1 MDRLSLSKPSSRL
14 RAGQPGRDW
23 KSVRLLDVTRPDGPI
38 EDRPLEMLSS
48 RLREGDVLVLND
60 AATLPASVHGRS
72 EEGPVELRL
81 LGPIGEA
88 DFGARWRA
96 VVMGAGDWRTP
107 TELRPA
113 PVLSSGARIRLGFGL
128 RADVFSREGRLVDL
142 TFDREGDALARAL
155 YTAGRPVQ
163 YSHLHHPLRLED
175 VQTPY
180 ASRPWAS
187 EMPST
192 GHPLRWP
199 LLRALQE
206 RGVALAWLT
215 HAAGLSATGD
225 PDLDRALPLPERYEI
240 PAETV
245 RLVASAERV
254 IAAGTTVVRA
264 LESAARASSGKEKL
278 LPGRGLATLRLD
290 ADFTLAVTDG
300 ILTGVHSPGESHWD
314 LLGAFAPARLLARAH
329 QVAALRGY
337 RAHEFGD
344 LMLLL

>member
-1 MDRLSLSKPSSRL
+1 MDRLNVSKSSSHL
-14 RAGQPGRDW
+14 PAGQPGRDW

-38 EDRPLEMLSS
+38 EDRAIETLTS

-60 AATLPASVHGRS
+60 AATLPASLHGRS
-72 EEGPVELRL
+72 AEGPVELRL

-88 DFGARWRA
+88 DFDARWRA

-113 PVLSSGARIRLGFGL
+113 PSLSSGARLLLGFGL
-128 RADVFSREGRLVDL
+128 RAKVARSEGRLVDL
-142 TFDREGDALARAL
+142 TFDRAGDALARAL
-155 YTAGRPVQ
+155 YAAGRPVQ

-199 LLRALQE
+199 LLRALQN

-240 PAETV
+240 PSETV
-245 RLVASAERV
+245 GLIASAERV

-264 LESAARASSGKEKL
+264 LESAARVGCGRELIA
-278 LPGRGLATLRLD
+278 GRGVATLRLD
-290 ADFTLAVTDG
+290 ADSALAITDG

-314 LLGAFAPARLLARAH
+314 LLGAFAPAPLLARAH
-329 QVAALRGY
+329 QVAVEEGY

>member
-1 MDRLSLSKPSSRL
+1 MDRLNVTRSKPSVL

-23 KSVRLLDVTRPDGPI
+23 RTVRLLDVTRPNGPI
-38 EDRPLEMLSS
+38 TDRPLARLTS
-48 RLREGDVLVLND
+48 RLRRGDVLVLND

-81 LGPIGEA
+81 LGPVGED

-113 PVLSSGARIRLGFGL
+113 PVLSAGARLQLGFGL
-128 RADVFSREGRLVDL
+128 HADVRSRDGRLALLD
-142 TFDREGDALARAL
+142 FDRDGDALARAL
-155 YTAGRPVQ
+155 YAVGRPVQ
-163 YSHLHHPLRLED
+163 YSHLHHPLRLQD

-206 RGVALAWLT
+206 RGVQLAWLT

-225 PDLDRALPLPERYEI
+225 PELDRSLPLPERYEI
-240 PAETV
+240 PEETA
-245 RLVASAERV
+245 RLVADAERV

-264 LESAARASSGKEKL
+264 LESAAIAPRTLQA
-278 LPGRGLATLRLD
+278 GRGVATLRLD
-290 ADFTLAVTDG
+290 TDFALAVTDG

-314 LLGAFAPARLLARAH
+314 LLQAFAPASLLNRAH
-329 QVAALRGY
+329 QVAVERRY